1 MNKPTPIIEK
11 ISFSKEDQENIDA
24 LLNGR
29 PSKESIERMEKR
41 GFDIE
46 NWLKRY
52 RSPHAEY
59 RRKRVRQ
66 EYYKGICCLCDRF
79 PDYRVKY
86 KLPDITL
93 VELYCEEHKSQIPT

>member
-1 MNKPTPIIEK
+1 MNKPNPIIEK

-52 RSPHAEY
+52 RSHM
-59 RRKRVRQ
+59 Q
-66 EYYKGICCLCDRF
+66 N
-79 PDYRVKY
+79 
-86 KLPDITL
+86 T
-93 VELYCEEHKSQIPT
+93 EEKE